1 MMFRESQRP
10 LRLKSL
16 YAINQCFG
24 VEVPP
29 RQYIQIRD
37 TIVNASESH
46 SLSNLK
52 LYIVKQPRR
61 SAAGPST
68 GEMKRYNASPM
79 EEMQISSSSMQQQY
93 ISSNSLKIYTIHV
106 VYFQHDANLPLLQNE
121 VSLEVDY
128 FSLIST
134 FLFLQKCTDQFIRE

>member
-37 TIVNASESH
+37 TIVNATESH

-68 GEMKRYNASPM
+68 AGEMKRYNASPM

-93 ISSNSLKIYTIHV
+93 IPSNGLKIYTIHV
-106 VYFQHDANLPLLQNE
+106 VYFQHYANLSLLQNE
-121 VSLEVDY
+121 VCLEVDY

-134 FLFLQKCTDQFIRE
+134 F